1 MRLELMT
8 YALRKRRR
16 EVAIDDAV
24 SSYVDRDCVVAPMVA
39 LGSPERDRE
48 SVTLPD
54 DLSEVVQL
62 WPGLSNEIRNAVL
75 AIIRQSS
82 NG

>member
-1 MRLELMT
+1 
-8 YALRKRRR
+8 
-16 EVAIDDAV
+16 
-24 SSYVDRDCVVAPMVA
+24 MVA